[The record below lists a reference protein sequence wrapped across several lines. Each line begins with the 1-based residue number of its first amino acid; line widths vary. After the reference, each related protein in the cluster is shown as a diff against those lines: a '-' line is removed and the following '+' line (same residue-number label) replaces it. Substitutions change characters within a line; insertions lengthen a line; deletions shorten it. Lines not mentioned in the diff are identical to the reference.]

1 MSLNPFNE
9 DDEPLF
15 ISTEGERIEKRT
27 PKTETKQLSLEEYNS
42 KQENNRKN
50 MVLSFCFKASVW
62 VVFCTA
68 FLVAADLYA
77 QAHNLESTLIK
88 DCLSLV
94 TYSVTAA
101 LGFMFGSN
109 SK

>member
-1 MSLNPFNE
+1 MNLNMFDE

-15 ISTEGERIEKRT
+15 QERTDNDSTE
-27 PKTETKQLSLEEYNS
+27 KQKNRLNLEEYNTL
-42 KQENNRKN
+42 QENGRKTK
-50 MVLSFCFKASVW
+50 VLEFCFKSSKW
-62 VVFCTA
+62 ILLLIA
-68 FLVAADLYA
+68 FLIVCDMIA
-77 QAHNLESTLIK
+77 QANGLDSTIVK

>member
-1 MSLNPFNE
+1 MLNE

-15 ISTEGERIEKRT
+15 ST
-27 PKTETKQLSLEEYNS
+27 TENEQTKSGQSSGHLALEEYNS
-42 KQENNRKN
+42 KQENSRKN
-50 MVLSFCFKASVW
+50 KVLSFCFKASVW
-62 VVFCTA
+62 VLFFVVFLIIA
-68 FLVAADLYA
+68 DFVAQD
-77 QAHNLESTLIK
+77 NSWDTELIK

-94 TYSVTAA
+94 TYIVTAA